1 VSVPLGEG
9 GLRGIDKVDNLYYIY
24 IQMKTSNYNKNLKHY
39 ARENRLDG
47 TKGEAILWKKILRA
61 KKTGYQFNRQFSIEN
76 YIVDFISRELK
87 LIIEID
93 GSSHDSAVQSAKDL
107 DRENA
112 LRELGYTI
120 IRFKEVEVTH
130 QVDEV
135 VDKIE
140 EVIWVIEERN
150 S

>member
-1 VSVPLGEG
+1 
-9 GLRGIDKVDNLYYIY
+9 
-24 IQMKTSNYNKNLKHY
+24 MKTSNYNKNLKHY